1 MINNKLLKQILN
13 SLNMDIPD
21 NIEFKTIADS
31 INESNKFKEDFSANE
46 YSQLIEMREYKIG
59 FTNRLM
65 YSYSKP
71 IQELEIFSELCKTIG
86 SNIFNRINEDRES
99 AKTIALLRLH
109 QKSCLIS
116 SEIIYLIQGGYASG
130 ALSRWRTLFETS
142 VISLFLALN
151 DEITSRRYLDYEII
165 ETEKELEAYMQNI
178 DFLGFE
184 EIPLDEQNRI
194 KAKKDEIIKQ
204 YGKEF
209 ARDNGWASV
218 VLGKKQLKLH
228 DLIEYV
234 DSQYM
239 KPFYKF
245 ANNYVHS
252 GAKSLM
258 YNLGFIDGV
267 KGKNTI
273 ASPSNIGFVDPAQ
286 LCALSF
292 FNSTMAFLSINPSE
306 EDLTLLI
313 NLYNKINRIAN
324 SFAEVEKKLIK
335 AETDSELSQEIK

>member
-1 MINNKLLKQILN
+1 MINKLLKQIFN
-13 SLNMDIPD
+13 SLNIDIPE
-21 NIEFKTIADS
+21 NVEFESVLEI
-31 INESNKFKEDFSANE
+31 INENDKFKEDFSANE

-71 IQELEIFSELCKTIG
+71 IQELEIFVELCKTIG
-86 SNIFNRINEDRES
+86 NNIFNRVTNNKKS
-99 AKTIALLRLH
+99 AKTMALLRLH
-109 QKSCLIS
+109 QKSSLIS
-116 SEIIYLIQGGYASG
+116 SEIIYLIQGGYASA

-151 DEITSRRYLDYEII
+151 DENTSQRYLDYEGI
-165 ETEKELEAYMQNI
+165 ETYRELTTYVENA

-184 EIPLDEQNRI
+184 EIPLDEQ
-194 KAKKDEIIKQ
+194 KKIQTQYDELVKN

-209 ARDNGWASV
+209 ANDNGWASAI
-218 VLGKKQLKLH
+218 LNIKRPKLH

-245 ANNYVHS
+245 ANNYVHG

-267 KGKNTI
+267 QGDSTI
-273 ASPSNIGFVDPAQ
+273 SSASNIGFTDPAQ

-292 FNSTMAFLSINPSE
+292 FNSTMAFLSINPNE
-306 EDLTLLI
+306 EDLRVLLS
-313 NLYNKINRIAN
+313 LYTKINRIAN
-324 SFAEVEKKLIK
+324 NFIEIEKKLVK
-335 AETDSELSQEIK
+335 EEVENTVTRSQS

>member
-1 MINNKLLKQILN
+1 MMNKELLKQIFN
-13 SLNMDIPD
+13 SLNMDIPE
-21 NIEFKTIADS
+21 NVEFESVLEI
-31 INESNKFKEDFSANE
+31 INENDKFKEDFSANE
-46 YSQLIEMREYKIG
+46 YSQLIKMREYKIG

-71 IQELEIFSELCKTIG
+71 IQELEIFAELCKTIG
-86 SNIFNRINEDRES
+86 NNIFDRLSKNKKS
-99 AKTIALLRLH
+99 AKAKALGRLH
-109 QKSCLIS
+109 QKSSLVS
-116 SEIIYLIQGGYASG
+116 SEIIYLIQGGYALA

-151 DEITSRRYLDYEII
+151 DEMTSKRYLDYEII
-165 ETEKELEAYMQNI
+165 DTKKELNTYIDNV

-184 EIPLDEQNRI
+184 EISLDAQNRI
-194 KAKKDEIIKQ
+194 QTQYDAIIKK

-209 ARDNGWASV
+209 ANDNGWASI
-218 VLGKKQLKLH
+218 VLNKQRPNLH
-228 DLIEYV
+228 DLMEYV

-258 YNLGFIDGV
+258 HNLGLIDGV
-267 KGKNTI
+267 QGDNTI
-273 ASPSNIGFVDPAQ
+273 AGASNIGFTDPAQ

-292 FNSTMAFLSINPSE
+292 FNATIAFLSINPNQ
-306 EDLTLLI
+306 EDLRLLLI
-313 NLYNKINRIAN
+313 LYNKINRIAN
-324 SFAEVEKKLIK
+324 NFIEVEKKLIK
-335 AETDSELSQEIK
+335 EEVENKE